1 MGVHKVENAIMKVV
15 EFNGYFPRVEVYCSN
30 GSKRNYKPEKIPAKV
45 RAWMLSRETV
55 MWDYFGIRTY
65 TREEDLSHV

>member
-1 MGVHKVENAIMKVV
+1 MDNSIKKVV
-15 EFNGYFPRVEVYCSN
+15 ETSGHFPRVEVWYADER
-30 GSKRNYKPEKIPAKV
+30 KRNYKPEKIPAKV